1 SDISPTLQ
9 AAIAHAQFETIHPFA
24 DGNGRVGRC
33 LIHVLYRRSKLAP
46 TFVPPVSLILATHA
60 DAYVAGLTAYRD
72 DRPEEWYLEFA
83 STVIKACRAAW
94 QISDRIDEL
103 GNKWLEKAGNPREGS
118 ASRRLIASLPAKP
131 IVRTSDVIE
140 MTGASASAASR
151 SLNELERA
159 GVLKQITVGRR
170 NRAWEAVGL
179 LELADEFER
188 SLATPEV
195 GDGKP
200 SRPAPLGN

>member
-1 SDISPTLQ
+1 MSAYPPHGIDPLNRTKCPVQ
-9 AAIAHAQFETIHPFA
+9 
-24 DGNGRVGRC
+24 RVN
-33 LIHVLYRRSKLAP
+33 S
-46 TFVPPVSLILATHA
+46 
-60 DAYVAGLTAYRD
+60 
-72 DRPEEWYLEFA
+72 
-83 STVIKACRAAW
+83 
-94 QISDRIDEL
+94 
-103 GNKWLEKAGNPREGS
+103 KWLEKAANPREGS

-131 IVRTSDVIE
+131 NVRTSDVIE

-151 SLNELERA
+151 ALNELEQA

-188 SLATPEV
+188 SLATPDP

-200 SRPAPLGN
+200 SGLPRLPATRSGR